1 MRNLKQAVIT
11 VGGRGTRLKNI
22 TKECPKPL
30 FPINGISTLE
40 RAVKNLS
47 EQSIF
52 HFILLVNYQNEKFL
66 EASQTLQKKY
76 DVLIDIYIEDKVM
89 GEAGG
94 LIEISDKLD
103 DLFLFLNGDVIFNIS
118 LIKLWDFHQRNDS
131 DLTLITHTTNHPEDS
146 DSIIESPNLSINKFK
161 FKNETSKETGFFLGN
176 AGIVIISRKIVDFV
190 KSKSLNAPLQAFKDF
205 SIFGYENKFKVFS
218 YNTSEYIKDM
228 GTEERFKQVCKDL
241 NDGLVEKRSYRN
253 KQRVIFL
260 DRDNTLIKCK
270 KGEYINDFKHV
281 NFFHNRIRSLKI
293 ISENYDFIAL
303 ITNQPQIAMGY
314 VSWQD
319 VINLN
324 GEIINKCL
332 DFGLEISCFYL
343 CPHHPHDGFENEISN
358 LKTSCFCRKPLPGLV
373 LQASFERNIDLK
385 NSLFIGD
392 SLKDKECSQKANVP
406 FKWAHLLE
414 SSPQI

>member
-11 VGGRGTRLKNI
+11 VGGRGTRLKNL
-22 TKECPKPL
+22 TQECPKPL

-40 RAVKNLS
+40 RAVRNLS
-47 EQSIF
+47 EQNIL
-52 HFILLVNYQNEKFL
+52 HFILLVNYQSEKFL
-66 EASQTLQKKY
+66 EASQILQKKY
-76 DVLIDIYIEDKVM
+76 DVLIDIYREDKIM

-94 LIEISDKLD
+94 LVEISDKLD
-103 DLFLFLNGDVIFNIS
+103 DFFLFLNGDVIFNIS

-161 FKNETSKETGFFLGN
+161 LKNETSIEKGFFLGN
-176 AGIVIISRKIVDFV
+176 AGIVIISKKIVEFV
-190 KSKSLNAPLQAFKDF
+190 KSKSLNSPLQAFKDF
-205 SIFGYENKFKVFS
+205 SIFGHENKFKVFS

-241 NDGLVEKRSYRN
+241 KDGLVEKRSYRN

-270 KGEYINDFKHV
+270 KGEYINDYKQV

-324 GEIINKCL
+324 GEIINECL

-343 CPHHPHDGFENEISN
+343 CPHHPHGGFENEIRN

-392 SLKDKECSQKANVP
+392 SLKDKECAQKANIP